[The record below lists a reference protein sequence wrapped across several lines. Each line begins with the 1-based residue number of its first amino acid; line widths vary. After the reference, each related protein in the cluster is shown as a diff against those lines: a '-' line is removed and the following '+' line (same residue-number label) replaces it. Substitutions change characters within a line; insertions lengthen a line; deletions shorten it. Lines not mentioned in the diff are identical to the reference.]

1 MDRVASHVPDMR
13 EARSQRREKMLIAG
27 FAGRGSDQELSGG
40 GDSRKWSPHSLL
52 RGRQFY

>member
-27 FAGRGSDQELSGG
+27 FAGRGRDQELSGG
-40 GDSRKWSPHSLL
+40 GDSRKWSPAN
-52 RGRQFY
+52 QEFNAFF